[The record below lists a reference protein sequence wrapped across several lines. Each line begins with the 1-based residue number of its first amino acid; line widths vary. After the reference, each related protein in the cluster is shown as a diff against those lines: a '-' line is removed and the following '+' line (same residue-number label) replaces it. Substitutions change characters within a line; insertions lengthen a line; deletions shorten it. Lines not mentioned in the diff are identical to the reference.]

1 MIKYAKVINHE
12 TKQCE
17 VGTGTNAEFYKTIGL
32 VKMEVEQAHNGSW
45 YLKGYA
51 PVKVATKAELTA
63 FVSAEADKV
72 AYGGITVIADDEKY
86 LFKTDTDNIARC
98 GAVMPAYDA
107 MADNQVIPW
116 EVWKDGL
123 IYMLPV
129 SKIQFKNGY
138 LFGVQMTVE
147 VQTAKG
153 AICAEIQN
161 LTDEQLADE
170 EYITAFKEN
179 AVTQLNA
186 VNTVFNLV
194 TEATEV

>member
-1 MIKYAKVINHE
+1 
-12 TKQCE
+12 
-17 VGTGTNAEFYKTIGL
+17 
-32 VKMEVEQAHNGSW
+32 MEQMDVEQSYNGAW

-72 AYGGITVIADDEKY
+72 AYGGITVVADGEKY

-107 MADNQVIPW
+107 MADEQVIPW
-116 EVWKDGL
+116 EVWKDNL

-129 SKIQFKNGY
+129 SKVQFKNGY

-170 EYITAFKEN
+170 DYITAFKEN
-179 AVTQLNA
+179 AVMRLNS
-186 VNTVFNLV
+186 VNTVFELQ
-194 TEATEV
+194 